1 MVIGTDSTIYRVSPP
16 RPVEEF
22 RQLPVTATAHRSAA
36 QLAAQPSE
44 SVEAVEDCGIDGGGS
59 DMHAGAHDGLRVQVR
74 LPIAHVR
81 EATCSLEGL
90 DLGAGELNTV
100 DSEQVSS
107 K

>member
-1 MVIGTDSTIYRVSPP
+1 M
-16 RPVEEF
+16 
-22 RQLPVTATAHRSAA
+22 PVTATAHRSAA
-36 QLAAQPSE
+36 QLVAQPSE

-59 DMHAGAHDGLRVQVR
+59 DMHAGAHDGLRVQVSCR
-74 LPIAHVR
+74 SPTSG

-90 DLGAGELNTV
+90 DLGVGELNTV